1 MKNLIIFMPSI
12 EGGGVEK
19 NLFIISNY
27 LALKLKKIILITAS
41 SNYNNYFNKNIEII
55 NPKYKFWDS
64 LSRRTKYL
72 VCLILLLKKILI
84 NKDVLILAFQAN
96 IYCILLSKIFNIKI
110 IARSNSSPSGW
121 SKNLLKNIIYKKIL
135 KMADKVIVNSE
146 EFKKEMKIRFS
157 LNTECI
163 YNPLNKK
170 EILFLS
176 KKKNKF
182 NYFIK
187 NKKYLRILTIGRL
200 VDQKDQITI
209 LKALNIIKNKINF
222 RMLIIGKGINKTKL
236 DDYII
241 KNNLKEKVKLIE
253 FQKNPYKFIKLC
265 DLFIL
270 SSVYEGLPNVLL
282 EAICLKKFVISSNC
296 PTGPKEIL
304 SYNKGG
310 SLYDPKNYT
319 QLAKLIEKFYKK
331 KLNAEKK
338 IKHAYNG
345 LYRFDYKN
353 NLNKYLNLVLRYL

>member
-1 MKNLIIFMPSI
+1 MKKLIIFMPSI

-27 LALKLKKIILITAS
+27 LALKLKKVILITAS
-41 SNYNNYFNKNIEII
+41 YNYKNYFNKNVQII
-55 NPKYKFWDS
+55 NPKYKFWNS
-64 LSRRTKYL
+64 LSRRAKYF
-72 VCLILLLKKILI
+72 VCLVLLLKKILL
-84 NKDVLILAFQAN
+84 NKNVVILSFQAN

-110 IARSNSSPSGW
+110 ITRSNSSPSGW
-121 SKNLLKNIIYKKIL
+121 SKNLLKNMLYKKIL
-135 KMADKVIVNSE
+135 NMADKVIVNSQ
-146 EFKKEMKIRFS
+146 EFKHEMKLRFS
-157 LNTECI
+157 LKTECI
-163 YNPLNKK
+163 YNPLNNK
-170 EILFLS
+170 EIISLS
-176 KKKNKF
+176 KKKNNH

-187 NKKYLRILTIGRL
+187 NKKYLKILTIGRF

-222 RMLIIGKGINKTKL
+222 RMLIIGKGTNKKKL
-236 DDYII
+236 EDYII
-241 KNNLKEKVKLIE
+241 NNNLKEKVKLIG

-282 EAICLKKFVISSNC
+282 ESICLKKFVISSNC

-304 SYNKGG
+304 SYGKGG
-310 SLYDPKNYT
+310 SLYDPKNYA

-331 KLNAEKK
+331 ELNAKSK
-338 IKHAYNG
+338 IKYAYNA

>member
-1 MKNLIIFMPSI
+1 MKKLIIFMPSI

-27 LALKLKKIILITAS
+27 LALKLKKVTLITAS
-41 SNYNNYFNKNIEII
+41 HNYKNYFNNNVQII
-55 NPKYKFWDS
+55 NPTYKFWNS
-64 LSRRTKYL
+64 LSRRTKYF
-72 VCLILLLKKILI
+72 VCLVLLLKKILL
-84 NKDVLILAFQAN
+84 NKNVVILSFQAN

-110 IARSNSSPSGW
+110 ITRSNSSPSGW
-121 SKNLLKNIIYKKIL
+121 SKNLLKKILYKKIL
-135 KMADKVIVNSE
+135 NMADKVIVNSQ
-146 EFKKEMKIRFS
+146 EFKHEMKIHFS
-157 LNTECI
+157 LKTECI
-163 YNPLNKK
+163 YNPLNNK
-170 EILFLS
+170 EIIFLS
-176 KKKNKF
+176 KKKNNY

-187 NKKYLRILTIGRL
+187 NKKYLKILTIGRL

-222 RMLIIGKGINKTKL
+222 RMLIIGKGNNKKML
-236 DDYII
+236 EDYII
-241 KNNLKEKVKLIE
+241 NNNLKEKVKLIG

-282 EAICLKKFVISSNC
+282 ESICLKKFVISSSC

-304 SYNKGG
+304 SYGKGG

-331 KLNAEKK
+331 ELNAKNK
-338 IKHAYNG
+338 TKYAYNA